1 MLPPLAEQTGN
12 FEDASAGFSG
22 SQLPIVPGMRN
33 GAVNTMRVC
42 IVAEHA
48 SYRWGGEAVLPI
60 HYFSRLRQQGVDAW
74 LLVHAR
80 TRPELEALFPL
91 DQHRLLFVE
100 DQWSHKLI
108 SRLSQFEPDRIAMMT
123 LFLNHLLTQYLQ
135 QRVLRELL
143 ARESIDL
150 VHQPIP
156 VSPRFPS
163 LMANLGV
170 PIVIG
175 PMNGGMEYPPAFR
188 HTESVFNRIGIRA
201 GRYLSNL
208 VNSLLPGKKRASI
221 LLVANERTRLALPS
235 GIQGQVIQLSENGV
249 DLDIWLPPSEDVAA
263 GYISAPQG
271 PRFIFIG
278 RLVEWKGVDMAIEA
292 LLQVPD
298 AQLEIIG
305 EGPMLDEWRRFAET
319 LGISGRVAFPGW
331 LPQKTCASRL
341 HSAIALLLPSIYECG
356 GAVVLEALATAT
368 PVIATQWG
376 GPMDY
381 LDETCGLMVEPRSR
395 EAIIQGFVDAMR
407 TLIADPD
414 LRRQLGINGK
424 QKVQRNFDWET
435 KVDRMIGIYHQ
446 AISGTEA

>member
-1 MLPPLAEQTGN
+1 
-12 FEDASAGFSG
+12 
-22 SQLPIVPGMRN
+22 
-33 GAVNTMRVC
+33 MRVC

-48 SYRWGGEAVLPI
+48 SYRWGGEAVLPV
-60 HYFSRLRQQGVDAW
+60 HYFSRLRQQGIDAW

-91 DQHRLLFVE
+91 DQHRLLFIE
-100 DQWSHKLI
+100 DRWFHKLI
-108 SRLSQFEPDRIAMMT
+108 SRLSRFLPDRIAT
-123 LFLNHLLTQYLQ
+123 TTVFLNHLLTQYLQ
-135 QRVLRELL
+135 QRVLRKLIAE
-143 ARESIDL
+143 ESIEL

-170 PIVIG
+170 PVVIG
-175 PMNGGMEYPPAFR
+175 PMNGGTEYPPAFR
-188 HTESVFNRIGIRA
+188 HTESIFGRIGIRT
-201 GRYLSNL
+201 GRHLSNL

-235 GIQGQVIQLSENGV
+235 GIRGRVIQLPENGV
-249 DLDIWLPPSEDVAA
+249 DLDIWFPPSEEVAA
-263 GYISAPQG
+263 GYGAATRG
-271 PRFIFIG
+271 ARFIFIG
-278 RLVEWKGVDMAIEA
+278 RLVDWKGVDMAIEA

-305 EGPMLDEWRRFAET
+305 EGPMLGEWQRFTEK

-331 LPQKTCASRL
+331 LPQNACALRL
-341 HSAIALLLPSIYECG
+341 HSAIALLLPSIHECG
-356 GAVVLEALATAT
+356 GAVVLEAMATAT

-395 EAIIQGFVDAMR
+395 ELIVQGFADAMR
-407 TLIADPD
+407 KLIADPY
-414 LRRQLGINGK
+414 LRHHLGNNG
-424 QKVQRNFDWET
+424 QQRVRMYFDWER
-435 KVDRMIGIYHQ
+435 KIGSMIDIYQ
-446 AISGTEA
+446 RAISEADLYEDAISTTG

>member
-1 MLPPLAEQTGN
+1 
-12 FEDASAGFSG
+12 
-22 SQLPIVPGMRN
+22 
-33 GAVNTMRVC
+33 MRVC
-42 IVAEHA
+42 IVADHA
-48 SYRWGGEAVLPI
+48 SYRFGGEAVLPV
-60 HYFSRLRQQGVDAW
+60 HYFSRLRQQGIDAW

-91 DQHRLLFVE
+91 DRHRLHFIE
-100 DQWSHKLI
+100 DQWFHKLL
-108 SRLSQFEPDRIAMMT
+108 SRLSNLLRPRVATPT
-123 LFLNHLLTQYLQ
+123 LELLNQLLTQYLQ
-135 QRVLRELL
+135 QRVLRELI

-170 PIVIG
+170 PVVIG

-188 HTESVFNRIGIRA
+188 HTESIFNRIGVRM
-201 GRYLSNL
+201 GRRLSNL
-208 VNSLLPGKKRASI
+208 VNSLLPGKKHASI

-235 GIQGQVIQLSENGV
+235 GIQGRVIQLSENGV
-249 DLDIWLPPSEDVAA
+249 DLDIWFPPSEEVAA
-263 GYISAPQG
+263 GLKAAAQG
-271 PRFIFIG
+271 SRFIFIG
-278 RLVEWKGVDMAIEA
+278 RLVDWKGVDMAIEA

-305 EGPMLDEWRRFAET
+305 EGPMLGEWQRFAEK

-381 LDETCGLMVEPRSR
+381 LDETCGLLVEPRSR
-395 EAIIQGFVDAMR
+395 EAIVQGFVDAMR
-407 TLIADPD
+407 TLIADSE
-414 LRRQLGINGK
+414 LRSQLGINGK
-424 QKVQRNFDWET
+424 QRVQRNFDWEI

-446 AISGTEA
+446 ALSEMNH